1 MIRTDNP
8 EVQFVINRIAWM
20 QDDLDDFKAFAQGR
34 DDTFADIWADA
45 LARMQ
50 SEIEEERD
58 FLRRLKG
65 YDA

>member
-8 EVQFVINRIAWM
+8 ELQFTINRIAWM
-20 QDDLDDFKAFAQGR
+20 QDDLDDFKAFVKGR

-50 SEIEEERD
+50 REIEEERD